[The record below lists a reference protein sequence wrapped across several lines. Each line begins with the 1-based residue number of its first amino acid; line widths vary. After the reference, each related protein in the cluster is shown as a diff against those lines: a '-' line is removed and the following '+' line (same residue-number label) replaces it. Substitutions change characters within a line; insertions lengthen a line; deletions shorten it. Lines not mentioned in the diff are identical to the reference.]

1 MKRIQYYIA
10 FASLL
15 SIFRFCIVQLSL
27 IRVCFANLE
36 EKKDVRLKTAP
47 YALLSWRCQ
56 VLQFSP
62 APLYVVSLYF
72 VSRLMNKSHFLK
84 VMRVCSN
91 KRFKQW
97 KDSFPHSTT
106 VPFAPLDRSIDRS
119 YVSSMQLNDIVK
131 HFSSL
136 ITKTIIVFRLSPFLP
151 TQSLKLF

>member
-1 MKRIQYYIA
+1 MDSILHSFREFTQYL
-10 FASLL
+10 SLL
-15 SIFRFCIVQLSL
+15 HRTIEFNSCMLRKFGR
-27 IRVCFANLE
+27 
-36 EKKDVRLKTAP
+36 KKDVRLKTAP

-72 VSRLMNKSHFLK
+72 VSRLMNKSHFLE

-97 KDSFPHSTT
+97 KDSFPHSIT